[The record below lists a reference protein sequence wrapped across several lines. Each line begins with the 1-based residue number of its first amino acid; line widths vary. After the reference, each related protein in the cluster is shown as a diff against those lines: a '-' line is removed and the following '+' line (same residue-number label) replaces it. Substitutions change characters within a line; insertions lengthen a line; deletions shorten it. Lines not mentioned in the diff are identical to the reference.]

1 MLIGFDG
8 TDGKHFILVLKYKY
22 ANGYQYLIYDPWD
35 GVCDYVSQYNLEAG
49 SMAPVNSSWRITVD
63 YYYPTN
69 D

>member
-49 SMAPVNSSWRITVD
+49 SMASVNSS
-63 YYYPTN
+63 
-69 D
+69 